1 MSEFITDLQ
10 IKGYKIIQDT
20 SSYCFSQD
28 SIILANLAKF
38 NKTDRLLDLGCG
50 CGILSTLAIIKQ
62 NIKEAVG
69 IEIQESVCDMAE
81 RSNIMN
87 GIKNFKVING
97 DIKNINN
104 LVVRETFDKVIS
116 NPPYFIGDVV
126 TEKNKSNI
134 ESSATL
140 EDFVK
145 AATYALRFGGDFYI
159 VIKVDRMATLIKSLK
174 DNNLE
179 PKEITFA
186 YPKLKNGIDIIIVK
200 AKKGAKEGLKTNT
213 LIIQNEDGTYTNE
226 FLELYK

>member
-28 SIILANLAKF
+28 SIILANIAKF
-38 NKTDRLLDLGCG
+38 NQSDRLLDLGCG

-69 IEIQESVCDMAE
+69 IEIQKSVCDMAE

-87 GIKNFKVING
+87 GIKNFQIING
-97 DIKNINN
+97 DVQNISS
-104 LVVRETFDKVIS
+104 LVVRETFDKVIA
-116 NPPYFIGDVV
+116 NPPYFIGEVI

-134 ESSATL
+134 ESTATL

-145 AATYALRFGGDFYI
+145 AAAYSLRFGGDFYI
-159 VIKVDRMATLIKSLK
+159 VIKVDRMASLIKSLK

-179 PKEITFA
+179 PKEITFV
-186 YPKLKNGIDIIIVK
+186 YPKLKNGIDIIVIK
-200 AKKGAKEGLKTNT
+200 AKKGAKEGLKANT
-213 LIIQNEDGTYTNE
+213 LIIQDDMGNYTKE